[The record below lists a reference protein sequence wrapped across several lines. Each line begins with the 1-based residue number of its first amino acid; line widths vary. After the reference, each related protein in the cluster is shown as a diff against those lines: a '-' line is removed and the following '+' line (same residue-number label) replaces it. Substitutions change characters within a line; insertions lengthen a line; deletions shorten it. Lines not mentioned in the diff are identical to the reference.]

1 MTGPAISI
9 ENKVLLLIIARHRD
23 RMQGDSIDYA
33 LKDTPLADWDFS
45 GAHRILSGALRLS
58 GALG

>member
-1 MTGPAISI
+1 
-9 ENKVLLLIIARHRD
+9 
-23 RMQGDSIDYA
+23 MQGDSIDYA
-33 LKDTPLADWDFS
+33 LKDTPHADWDFS